1 MIILKLGGSVITRKD
16 ATKPTLDPVN
26 LDRIAQEIARSG
38 NRKLIIIHGAGSF
51 GHLHARK
58 YEIGSPITTPEE
70 LERKKMG
77 FTLTQNSV
85 KNLNHFVCHYLLK
98 YEIPAVAV
106 PPSSFIITEN
116 KRIKSANLEI
126 VEKYL
131 EMGLVP
137 VLYGD
142 VVMDTDESIQMAVVS
157 GDQLVNYLS
166 KELQPERI
174 ILGSDVD
181 GIYDSDPKTHSQ
193 AQLLE
198 EVKSMEDLK
207 FLEGART
214 VDVTGGMAGKL
225 TELLELAGK
234 GIESE
239 LINVGCEGLL
249 ESALKGEKV
258 RGTIISK
265 Q

>member
-26 LDRIAQEIARSG
+26 LDRIAREIAQAQVE
-38 NRKLIIIHGAGSF
+38 KLIIIHGAGSF
-51 GHLHARK
+51 GHLHASK
-58 YEIGSPITTPEE
+58 YAIGSPITTPDQLREK
-70 LERKKMG
+70 RMG

-85 KNLNHFVCHYLLK
+85 KNLNHFVCHYLLNHG
-98 YEIPAVAV
+98 IPAVAV
-106 PPSSFIITEN
+106 PPSSFITSRN
-116 KRIKSANLEI
+116 KRIESARLEM

-131 EMGLVP
+131 EMGMVP

-142 VVMDTDESIQMAVVS
+142 VVLDADEDLKMAVIS
-157 GDQLVNYLS
+157 GDQLVSYLS
-166 KELQPERI
+166 LKLKPERI

-181 GIYDSDPKTHSQ
+181 GIFDRDPKKHPQ

-198 EVKSMEDLK
+198 KVQSLEDLQ
-207 FLEGART
+207 FLEGAQT

-225 TELLELAGK
+225 AELLELAEK

-249 ESALKGEKV
+249 ENALNGEKV
-258 RGTIISK
+258 RGTIIRK
-265 Q
+265 

>member
-26 LDRIAQEIARSG
+26 LDRIAREIAQAQVE
-38 NRKLIIIHGAGSF
+38 NLIIIHGAGSF
-51 GHLHARK
+51 GHLHASK
-58 YEIGSPITTPEE
+58 YAIGSPITTPDQLREK
-70 LERKKMG
+70 RMG

-85 KNLNHFVCHYLLK
+85 KNLNHFVCHYLLHHG
-98 YEIPAVAV
+98 IPAVAV
-106 PPSSFIITEN
+106 PPSSFITSRN
-116 KRIKSANLEI
+116 KRIESARLEM

-131 EMGLVP
+131 EMGMVP

-142 VVMDTDESIQMAVVS
+142 VVLDADEDLKMAVIS
-157 GDQLVNYLS
+157 GDQLVSYLS
-166 KELQPERI
+166 LKLKPERI

-181 GIYDSDPKTHSQ
+181 GIFDRDPKKHPQ

-198 EVKSMEDLK
+198 RVQSLEDLQ
-207 FLEGART
+207 FLEGAQT

-225 TELLELAGK
+225 AELLELAEK

-249 ESALKGEKV
+249 ENALKGEKV
-258 RGTIISK
+258 RGTIIRK
-265 Q
+265 

>member
-26 LDRIAQEIARSG
+26 LDRIASEIAQAQVE
-38 NRKLIIIHGAGSF
+38 KLIIIHGAGSF
-51 GHLHARK
+51 GHLHASK
-58 YEIGSPITTPEE
+58 YAIGSPITTSDQLREK
-70 LERKKMG
+70 RMG

-85 KNLNHFVCHYLLK
+85 KNLNHFVCHYLLNHQ
-98 YEIPAVAV
+98 IPAVAV
-106 PPSSFIITEN
+106 PPSSFITSRN
-116 KRIKSANLEI
+116 KRIESARLEM

-131 EMGLVP
+131 EMGMVP

-142 VVMDTDESIQMAVVS
+142 VVLDADEDLKMAVIS
-157 GDQLVNYLS
+157 GDQLVSYLS
-166 KELQPERI
+166 LKLKPERI

-181 GIYDSDPKTHSQ
+181 GIFDRDPKKHPQ

-198 EVKSMEDLK
+198 RVQSLEDLQ
-207 FLEGART
+207 FLEGAQT

-225 TELLELAGK
+225 AELLELAEK

-249 ESALKGEKV
+249 ENALKGEKV
-258 RGTIISK
+258 RGTIIRK
-265 Q
+265 

>member
-26 LDRIAQEIARSG
+26 LDRIAREIAQAQVE
-38 NRKLIIIHGAGSF
+38 KLIIIHGAGSF
-51 GHLHARK
+51 GHLHASK
-58 YEIGSPITTPEE
+58 YAIGSPITTPDQLREK
-70 LERKKMG
+70 RMG

-85 KNLNHFVCHYLLK
+85 KNLNHFVCHYLLNHG
-98 YEIPAVAV
+98 IPAVAV
-106 PPSSFIITEN
+106 PPSSFITSRN
-116 KRIKSANLEI
+116 KRIESARLEM

-131 EMGLVP
+131 EMGMVP

-142 VVMDTDESIQMAVVS
+142 VVLDADEDLKMAVIS
-157 GDQLVNYLS
+157 GDQLVSYLS
-166 KELQPERI
+166 LKLKPERI

-181 GIYDSDPKTHSQ
+181 GIFDRDPKKHPQ

-198 EVKSMEDLK
+198 RVQSLEDLQ
-207 FLEGART
+207 FLEGAQT

-225 TELLELAGK
+225 AELLELAEK

-249 ESALKGEKV
+249 ENALKGEKV
-258 RGTIISK
+258 RGTIIRK
-265 Q
+265 

>member
-26 LDRIAQEIARSG
+26 LDRIASEIAQAQVE
-38 NRKLIIIHGAGSF
+38 KLIIIHGAGSF

-58 YEIGSPITTPEE
+58 YGIGSPITTPDQLREK
-70 LERKKMG
+70 RMG

-85 KNLNHFVCHYLLK
+85 KNLNHFECHYLLNHQ
-98 YEIPAVAV
+98 IPAVAV
-106 PPSSFIITEN
+106 PPSTFITSHGT
-116 KRIKSANLEI
+116 RIESASQEM

-131 EMGLVP
+131 EMGMVP

-142 VVMDTDESIQMAVVS
+142 VVLDADEDLKMAVIS
-157 GDQLVNYLS
+157 GDQLVSYLS
-166 KELQPERI
+166 LKLKPERI

-181 GIYDSDPKTHSQ
+181 GIFDRDPKKHPQ

-198 EVKSMEDLK
+198 RVQSLEDLQ
-207 FLEGART
+207 FLEGAQT

-225 TELLELAGK
+225 AELLELAEK

-249 ESALKGEKV
+249 ENALKGEKV
-258 RGTIISK
+258 RGTIIRK
-265 Q
+265 

>member
-26 LDRIAQEIARSG
+26 LDRIASEIAQAQVE
-38 NRKLIIIHGAGSF
+38 KLIIIHGAGSF
-51 GHLHARK
+51 GHLHASK
-58 YEIGSPITTPEE
+58 YAIGSPITTPDQLREK
-70 LERKKMG
+70 RMG

-85 KNLNHFVCHYLLK
+85 KNLNHFVCHYLLNHQ
-98 YEIPAVAV
+98 IPAVAV
-106 PPSSFIITEN
+106 PPSSFITSRN
-116 KRIKSANLEI
+116 KRIESARLEM

-131 EMGLVP
+131 EMGMVP

-142 VVMDTDESIQMAVVS
+142 VVLDADEDLKMAVIS
-157 GDQLVNYLS
+157 GDQLVSYLS
-166 KELQPERI
+166 FKLKPERI

-181 GIYDSDPKTHSQ
+181 GIFDRDPKKHPQ

-198 EVKSMEDLK
+198 RVQSLEDLQ
-207 FLEGART
+207 FLEGAQT

-225 TELLELAGK
+225 AELLELAEK

-249 ESALKGEKV
+249 ENALKGEKV
-258 RGTIISK
+258 RGTIIRK
-265 Q
+265 

>member
-26 LDRIAQEIARSG
+26 LDRIAGEIAQAKVE
-38 NRKLIIIHGAGSF
+38 KLIIIHGAGSF

-58 YEIGSPITTPEE
+58 YSIGSPITTPDQLREK
-70 LERKKMG
+70 RMG

-85 KNLNHFVCHYLLK
+85 KNLNHFVCHYLLNHQ
-98 YEIPAVAV
+98 IPAVAV
-106 PPSSFIITEN
+106 PPSSFITSRG
-116 KRIKSANLEI
+116 KRIESANLEM

-131 EMGLVP
+131 EMGMVP

-142 VVMDTDESIQMAVVS
+142 VVLDAEEDLKMAVIS
-157 GDQLVNYLS
+157 GDQLVSYLS
-166 KELQPERI
+166 AKLKPERI

-181 GIYDSDPKTHSQ
+181 GIFDRDPKKHPQ

-198 EVKSMEDLK
+198 MVQSLEDLQ
-207 FLEGART
+207 FLEGAQT

-225 TELLELAGK
+225 AELLELAEK

-249 ESALKGEKV
+249 ENALKGEKV
-258 RGTIISK
+258 RGTIIRK
-265 Q
+265 

>member
-26 LDRIAQEIARSG
+26 LDRIACEIAQAQVE
-38 NRKLIIIHGAGSF
+38 KLIIIHGAGSF
-51 GHLHARK
+51 GHLHASK
-58 YEIGSPITTPEE
+58 YAIGSPITTQDQLREK
-70 LERKKMG
+70 RMG

-85 KNLNHFVCHYLLK
+85 KNLNHFVCHYLLNHG
-98 YEIPAVAV
+98 IPAVAV
-106 PPSSFIITEN
+106 PPSSFITSRN
-116 KRIKSANLEI
+116 KRIESARLEM

-131 EMGLVP
+131 EMGMVP

-142 VVMDTDESIQMAVVS
+142 VVLDAEEDLKMAVIS
-157 GDQLVNYLS
+157 GDQLVSYLS
-166 KELQPERI
+166 LKLKPERI

-181 GIYDSDPKTHSQ
+181 GIFDRDPKKHPE

-198 EVKSMEDLK
+198 RVQSLEDLQ
-207 FLEGART
+207 FPEGAQT

-225 TELLELAGK
+225 AELLELAEK

-239 LINVGCEGLL
+239 LINVGCERLL
-249 ESALKGEKV
+249 ENALKGEKV
-258 RGTIISK
+258 RGTIIRK
-265 Q
+265 

>member
-1 MIILKLGGSVITRKD
+1 MLKLGGSVITRKD

-26 LDRIAQEIARSG
+26 LDRIAREIAQAQVE
-38 NRKLIIIHGAGSF
+38 NLIIIHGAGSF
-51 GHLHARK
+51 GHLHASK
-58 YEIGSPITTPEE
+58 YAIGSPITTPDQLREK
-70 LERKKMG
+70 RMG

-85 KNLNHFVCHYLLK
+85 KNLNHFVCHYLLNHQ
-98 YEIPAVAV
+98 IPAVAV
-106 PPSSFIITEN
+106 PPSSFITSRN
-116 KRIKSANLEI
+116 KRIESARLEM

-131 EMGLVP
+131 EMGMVP

-142 VVMDTDESIQMAVVS
+142 VVLDADEDLKMAVIS
-157 GDQLVNYLS
+157 GDQLGSYLS
-166 KELQPERI
+166 LKLKPERI

-181 GIYDSDPKTHSQ
+181 GIFDRDPKKHPQ

-198 EVKSMEDLK
+198 RVQSLEDLQ
-207 FLEGART
+207 FLEGAQT

-225 TELLELAGK
+225 AELLELAEK

-249 ESALKGEKV
+249 ENALKGEKV
-258 RGTIISK
+258 RGTIIRK
-265 Q
+265 

>member
-26 LDRIAQEIARSG
+26 LDRIASEIAQAQVE
-38 NRKLIIIHGAGSF
+38 NLIIIHGAGSF
-51 GHLHARK
+51 GHLHASK
-58 YEIGSPITTPEE
+58 YAIGSPITTPDQLREK
-70 LERKKMG
+70 RMG

-85 KNLNHFVCHYLLK
+85 KNLNHFVCHYLLNHQ
-98 YEIPAVAV
+98 IPAVAV
-106 PPSSFIITEN
+106 PPSSFITSRN
-116 KRIKSANLEI
+116 KRIESARLEM

-131 EMGLVP
+131 EMGMVP

-142 VVMDTDESIQMAVVS
+142 VVLDADEDLKMAVIS
-157 GDQLVNYLS
+157 GDQLVSYLS
-166 KELQPERI
+166 LKLKPERI

-181 GIYDSDPKTHSQ
+181 GIFDRDPKKYPQ

-198 EVKSMEDLK
+198 RVQSLEDLQ
-207 FLEGART
+207 FLEGAQT

-225 TELLELAGK
+225 AELLELAEK

-249 ESALKGEKV
+249 ENALKGEKV
-258 RGTIISK
+258 RGTIIRK
-265 Q
+265 

>member
-26 LDRIAQEIARSG
+26 LDRIAREIAQAQVE
-38 NRKLIIIHGAGSF
+38 KLIIIHGAGSF
-51 GHLHARK
+51 GHLLASK
-58 YEIGSPITTPEE
+58 YAIGSPITTLDQLREK
-70 LERKKMG
+70 RMG

-85 KNLNHFVCHYLLK
+85 KNLNHFVCHYLLNHG
-98 YEIPAVAV
+98 IPSVAV
-106 PPSSFIITEN
+106 PPSSFITSRN
-116 KRIKSANLEI
+116 KRIESARLEM

-131 EMGLVP
+131 EMGMVP

-142 VVMDTDESIQMAVVS
+142 VVLDADEDLKMAVIS
-157 GDQLVNYLS
+157 GDQLVSYLS
-166 KELQPERI
+166 LKLKPERI

-181 GIYDSDPKTHSQ
+181 GIFDRDPKKHPQ

-198 EVKSMEDLK
+198 RVQSLEDLQ
-207 FLEGART
+207 FLEGAQT

-225 TELLELAGK
+225 AELLELAEK

-249 ESALKGEKV
+249 ENTLKGEKV
-258 RGTIISK
+258 RGTIIGK
-265 Q
+265 